1 MAQITGDWNNI
12 IANEYLFFY
21 LHDLMCIAIIF
32 RNVLNVTVPT
42 LFISLFLLFT
52 GICLPG

>member
-1 MAQITGDWNNI
+1 MAQITGVWNNI

-42 LFISLFLLFT
+42 LFISLFLLF
-52 GICLPG
+52 ICLPG